1 MVGSSASVSSPN
13 VVLNTIVAEAF
24 KEAADELEQAEDFNE
39 AVHDLIKRLMAEH
52 RRIIF
57 SGNGYSQE
65 WVEEAER
72 RGLPNL
78 RAGIDSI
85 EALRTEKAKKLF
97 EDFGVYTR
105 PELESLAEIEY
116 EIYAKTINI
125 EAKTMI
131 DIAGKQI
138 IPAVVKYTTELAKS
152 LSSVRDACPEADVS
166 VQKEL
171 LLETSDLLTDMK
183 MALSKLQDETAKA
196 AVIPDNKERAYAYLN
211 HVTTAMKELRDP
223 ADKLEML
230 VDKELWP
237 FPSYGDLIFEV

>member
-1 MVGSSASVSSPN
+1 MVGSSDSVSSPN

-24 KEAADELEQAEDFNE
+24 KQAADQLEKAEDFDM
-39 AVHDLIKRLMAEH
+39 AVHDMIKELFAKH

-57 SGNGYSQE
+57 SGNGYSDE

-78 RAGIDSI
+78 KSGIDSVS
-85 EALRTEKAKKLF
+85 ALITEKAGHLF
-97 EDFGVYTR
+97 EKFSVYTKA
-105 PELESLAEIEY
+105 ELESRAEIEY
-116 EIYAKTINI
+116 ESYAKTINI

-131 DIAGKQI
+131 DMAGKQI
-138 IPAVVKYTTELAKS
+138 VPAVVAYTTQLAKS
-152 LSSVRDACPEADVS
+152 LSAVRDACPEADVS

-171 LLETSDLLTDMK
+171 ILETSDLLSEVK
-183 MALSKLQDETAKA
+183 VALAALEEKA
-196 AVIPDNKERAYAYLN
+196 GIAAGISNSKERAYYCLEN
-211 HVTTAMKELRDP
+211 VTTAMKALRIP
-223 ADKLEML
+223 VDKLEMI